1 MTDEIKK
8 VDEQELEGAA
18 GGYGYD
24 NGWRTV
30 RGIQSGYLAIR
41 TQPSAN
47 YENEINHV
55 GLQNGDKV
63 QITGNYVQGTG
74 FGGGAATYV
83 WVYAPKFGVSGYV
96 NAYYLC

>member
-30 RGIQSGYLAIR
+30 AGIQSGYLAIR
-41 TQPSAN
+41 TAPAAD
-47 YENEINHV
+47 YNEINHV
-55 GLQNGDKV
+55 GLHNGDKV
-63 QITGNYVQGTG
+63 QITGSYVQGTG

-83 WVYAPKFGVSGYV
+83 WVFAPKFGISGYV
-96 NAYYLC
+96 NAAFLA

>member
-1 MTDEIKK
+1 MSEIKK
-8 VDEQELEGAA
+8 INEQELEEVA

-41 TQPSAN
+41 TQPAAK

-55 GLQNGDKV
+55 GLNNGDKV
-63 QITGNYVQGTG
+63 QITGSYVQGTG

-83 WVYAPKFGVSGYV
+83 WVYAPKFGISGYV
-96 NAYYLC
+96 NAAFIG

>member
-1 MTDEIKK
+1 MTDTNKIN
-8 VDEQELEGAA
+8 EQELEEVA
-18 GGYGYD
+18 GGYAYD

-55 GLQNGDKV
+55 GLHNGDKV
-63 QITGNYVQGTG
+63 QITGSYVQGTT
-74 FGGGAATYV
+74 FSGGAATYV
-83 WVYAPKFGVSGYV
+83 WVFAPTFGISGYV
-96 NAYYLC
+96 HAAFLG

>member
-1 MTDEIKK
+1 MSEIKK
-8 VDEQELEGAA
+8 INEQELEEVA

-41 TQPSAN
+41 TQPAAK

-55 GLQNGDKV
+55 GLNNGDKV
-63 QITGNYVQGTG
+63 QITGSYVQGTG

-83 WVYAPKFGVSGYV
+83 CVYAPKFGISGYV
-96 NAYYLC
+96 NAAFIG